1 MDTIIFARVVGLL
14 PLGTKLV
21 DDVWGLT
28 AMAERQTSSM
38 STKLLRLLAQA
49 CLGVVVGA
57 LLAVAI
63 ARIAF
68 PVDGRPTTM
77 PEGLLDWNLQNIWL
91 KPREKGFYLLSLVLG
106 GICSYF
112 ATYNILP
119 GKITGRCFWLALIFA
134 VPLGNL
140 IIARTLAGS
149 SFLVPA
155 LVAIGI
161 GGALVGL
168 TYLRG
173 QPLAAIAQCSREA
186 PVSHPRRWP
195 YLVILGIMTLLFVPS
210 SFEAVAARMGLNLH
224 PVSFVIGPALYFL
237 GNGIL
242 PGIDYYTQYSIG
254 YPWLFH
260 FVMGQSGGHAILV
273 CVTAVIV
280 ATWLFYAHLIF
291 LLQWLYRSWIAAAI
305 VAFIPLI
312 LGFAYPSEFPAS
324 YFAPSSSILRYP
336 LLTICAML
344 TGYWAEA
351 PVRPARLASI
361 AAVTGLSIFLETE
374 SGIVMMVAAPMTI
387 FLTHPWRSYIILPV
401 ITFVAISLAV
411 FAAMLFVAFGSVTF
425 QFEFIR
431 RLFDGVVLYGTSGFG
446 AWPANWT
453 LGEWNWLYHFVA
465 PGASLATMAV
475 IARTGNLH
483 SFDKRRMA
491 VLGFLAA
498 SGLMLLAKY
507 GNMSLAS
514 VWQMSS
520 IGPFSVLGWWCIAL
534 IRRIDPNMIAQGHY
548 VGLPRDMSE
557 QAPLRSWHQ
566 RAYPLRSVVAAGMI
580 ILAVAFVFSPS
591 ESRNPGRYGLRAWA
605 NFPSLLKWSFSRPK
619 GCVRMDCVAN
629 LPAASDVELIASR
642 TQPGEQVAIA
652 FDLYDWAYLLAAHR
666 APLMFFLPSADIFTR
681 VQLENRCGGSITPTI
696 CSCLRGRTASPIFGL
711 AILTMPLALSLAH
724 GFKKMAK
731 ANT

>member
-1 MDTIIFARVVGLL
+1 M
-14 PLGTKLV
+14 
-21 DDVWGLT
+21 WNLT
-28 AMAERQTSSM
+28 AIAERQTFSM
-38 STKLLRLLAQA
+38 ATKSLRLLAQA

-57 LLAVAI
+57 FLAVAI

-106 GICSYF
+106 GICSYL
-112 ATYNILP
+112 ATYKVLP
-119 GKITGRCFWLALIFA
+119 GKASGRCFWLTLIFA

-149 SFLVPA
+149 SFFVPTFA
-155 LVAIGI
+155 AIGI
-161 GGALVGL
+161 CGALVGL
-168 TYLRG
+168 MYLRG
-173 QPLAAIAQCSREA
+173 QPLAITQCSREV
-186 PVSHPRRWP
+186 PESNPKRWP
-195 YLVILGIMTLLFVPS
+195 YLVILGVMTLVLVPS
-210 SFEAVAARMGLNLH
+210 SFEAVAARIGLNIH
-224 PVSFVIGPALYFL
+224 PVSFLIGPALYSL
-237 GNGIL
+237 GNGLL
-242 PGIDYYTQYSIG
+242 PGLDYYTQYSIG
-254 YPWLFH
+254 VPWLFH
-260 FVMGQSGGHAILV
+260 FVMGQSAEHAVLV
-273 CVTAVIV
+273 YVTIVIV
-280 ATWLFYAHLIF
+280 ATWLFYAHLIL
-291 LLQWLYRSWIAAAI
+291 LLQWLYRSWIAAAT

-312 LGFAYPSEFPAS
+312 LGFHYPSNFPAP

-351 PVRPARLASI
+351 PARPARLASI
-361 AAVTGLSIFLETE
+361 AAATGLSIFLETE

-387 FLTHPWRSYIILPV
+387 FLTHPWRSYVVLPV

-411 FAAMLFVAFGSVTF
+411 FAAMLFVAFGPATF

-431 RLFDGVVLYGTSGFG
+431 RLFDGVILYGTSGFG

-475 IARTGNLH
+475 IARTANLW

-491 VLGFLAA
+491 VLGFLAI

-507 GNMSLAS
+507 GNMSLAA

-520 IGPFSVLGWWCIAL
+520 IGPLSVLGWWCIAL
-534 IRRIDPNMIAQGHY
+534 IRRIDPNMIVQGGY
-548 VGLPRDMSE
+548 VGFPRDVPE
-557 QAPLRSWHQ
+557 QAALRGWRQ

-605 NFPSLLKWSFSRPK
+605 NFPALLKWPASRPK

-629 LPAASDVELIASR
+629 LPAASDVDLIASR
-642 TQPGEQVAIA
+642 TQLGEQVAIVL
-652 FDLYDWAYLLAAHR
+652 DLYDWTYLLAAHR

-681 VQLENRCGGSITPTI
+681 IQLEES
-696 CSCLRGRTASPIFGL
+696 LRRINKADYLFVPKRPNGQPDIWIADFNNAVG
-711 AILTMPLALSLAH
+711 PLLGTRFQKDGEGERLVAWKRVT
-724 GFKKMAK
+724 G
-731 ANT
+731 